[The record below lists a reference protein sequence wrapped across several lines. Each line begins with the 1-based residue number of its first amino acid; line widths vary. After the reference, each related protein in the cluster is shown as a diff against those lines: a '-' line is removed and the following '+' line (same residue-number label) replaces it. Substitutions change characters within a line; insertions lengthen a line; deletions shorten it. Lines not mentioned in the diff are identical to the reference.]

1 MDLRMCLFRR
11 GEGGGYP
18 QIACTERLCP
28 KGVPKFSGFRLYEK
42 EGVSL
47 VEVH

>member
-1 MDLRMCLFRR
+1 MCLFRR
-11 GEGGGYP
+11 GGGGGGTP

-28 KGVPKFSGFRLYEK
+28 KGVHKFSGFRLYEK

-47 VEVH
+47 VEVQ